1 MGLYNNIASLAVI
14 GLVGGALAVFGA
26 KYRAMQSEKAYPPL
40 GALVDT
46 SGGQV
51 HYVQSGTGPHV
62 ILLHGAGGNLRE
74 FTFDLMDRLSGNYTV
89 TAFDRPGMGYTDRL
103 AGTPVGLFDT
113 VGESPQSQA
122 QMLREAAT
130 ALEITDP
137 IVVGHSFGGIVSY
150 AWALEGLD
158 EDASVNAS
166 AVVSLAG
173 VTMPWPGDLGWYYTV
188 NGHPIGGAV
197 LIPLISSLVP
207 KSKINESIEATFAPQ
222 SSPEGY
228 SEYIG
233 AGLSIRPESM
243 RANVRQVNT
252 LRPHVVEMSARYPEL
267 TLPIEIVHGTADL
280 TVPIHV
286 HAEEVIKIV
295 PSATLTRLEGVG
307 HMPQHADP
315 AAVVAA
321 IDRAAAR
328 AGRQP
333 VTNEGTPAVIP
344 VE

>member
-1 MGLYNNIASLAVI
+1 MGLYNNIANLAVV
-14 GLVGGALAVFGA
+14 GLIGGALAVFGA
-26 KYRAMQSEKAYPPL
+26 KYRAMQAEKAYPAIGTL
-40 GALVDT
+40 IET
-46 SGGQV
+46 SVGTV

-62 ILLHGAGGNLRE
+62 ILIHGAGGNLRE
-74 FTFDLMDRLSGNYTV
+74 FTFDLMDRLSENYTV
-89 TAFDRPGMGYTDRL
+89 TAFDRPGMGYTDRI
-103 AGTPVGLFDT
+103 AGTPVGVFDT
-113 VGESPQSQA
+113 VAESPKSQA

-158 EDASVNAS
+158 EDAPVNAS

-188 NGHPIGGAV
+188 NGHAIGGAV
-197 LIPLISSLVP
+197 VIPLISSLVP
-207 KSKINESIEATFAPQ
+207 TGKINESIADTFAPQ
-222 SSPEGY
+222 SPPEGY

-252 LRPHVVEMSARYPEL
+252 LRPYVVEMSARYPEL

-286 HAEEVIKIV
+286 HAEEIIKIV

-315 AAVVAA
+315 DAVIAA
-321 IDRAAAR
+321 IDRAAQRGGVQNA
-328 AGRQP
+328 P
-333 VTNEGTPAVIP
+333 DESTPAAIAD
-344 VE
+344 E